1 MEILAIIP
9 ARGGSKGILNKNIQN
24 VGGIPLVVRTINAA
38 LKSKLINKIIV
49 STDDNRIADIAIDNG
64 VEIIKRPSKICGDT
78 ASSELALLDTLM
90 QIKNRDNYVPEII
103 VFLQCTSP
111 FTVLDDID
119 GTINTLVSSDA
130 DCALAVTKFD
140 HFLWKYDKNQDSLI
154 GVNHDEKKQRKRRQE
169 LSTQYLETGSV
180 YVMKTK
186 EFIKY
191 KKRFFGRIAYHVIP
205 KHRVF
210 EIDEPVDLAISN
222 FIHSKS

>member
-9 ARGGSKGILNKNIQN
+9 ARGGSKGIPNKNIQN

-49 STDDNRIADIAIDNG
+49 STDDNKIADIAIDNG
-64 VEIIKRPSKICGDT
+64 VEVIKRPSKISGDT
-78 ASSELALLDTLM
+78 ASSELALLDTLI

-111 FTVLDDID
+111 FTELDDID
-119 GTINTLVSSDA
+119 GTINALVSSDA
-130 DCALAVTKFD
+130 DCALTVTKFN
-140 HFLWKYDKNQDSLI
+140 HFLWKYDKNKGSLI
-154 GVNHDEKKQRKRRQE
+154 GVNHDGKKQRKCRQE

-210 EIDEPVDLAISN
+210 EIDEPVDLTISN

>member
-24 VGGIPLVVRTINAA
+24 VGGIPLVVRTINVA

-49 STDDNRIADIAIDNG
+49 STDDSRIADIAIDNG
-64 VEIIKRPSKICGDT
+64 AEVIKRPSEISGDT

-90 QIKNRDNYVPEII
+90 QIKNRDNYVPEVV

-111 FTVLDDID
+111 FTELDDID
-119 GTINTLVSSDA
+119 GTINALISNNA
-130 DCALAVTKFD
+130 DCALAVTKFH
-140 HFLWKYDKNQDSLI
+140 HFLWKYDNNKDSLI
-154 GVNHDEKKQRKRRQE
+154 GLNHNEKQQRKCRQE
-169 LSTQYLETGSV
+169 LTTQFLETGSV
-180 YVMKTK
+180 YVMRTK
-186 EFIKY
+186 KFIKY

-210 EIDEPVDLAISN
+210 EIDDPDDLTVSN
-222 FIHSKS
+222 FIHSKL

>member
-9 ARGGSKGILNKNIQN
+9 ARGGSKGISNKNIQN

-49 STDDNRIADIAIDNG
+49 STDDNRIADVAIDNG
-64 VEIIKRPSKICGDT
+64 VEVIKRPSKISGDT

-90 QIKNRDNYVPEII
+90 QIKNRDNYVPKII

-111 FTVLDDID
+111 FTELDDID
-119 GTINTLVSSDA
+119 GTINALVSNDA

-140 HFLWKYDKNQDSLI
+140 HFLWKYDKNKDSLI

-191 KKRFFGRIAYHVIP
+191 KKRFFGKIAYHVIP

-210 EIDEPVDLAISN
+210 EIDEQVDLTISN
-222 FIHSKS
+222 FINSKF

>member
-1 MEILAIIP
+1 MKSVAIIL
-9 ARGGSKGILNKNIQN
+9 ARGGSKGIPNKNIQS

-38 LKSKLINKIIV
+38 LKSKQINKIIV

-64 VEIIKRPSKICGDT
+64 VEVVKRPSKISGDT

-119 GTINTLVSSDA
+119 GTINSLVSNDA

-140 HFLWKYDKNQDSLI
+140 HFLWKYDKNKDSLI
-154 GVNHDEKKQRKRRQE
+154 GVNHDEKKLRKRRQE

-210 EIDEPVDLAISN
+210 EIDEPVDLITSN
-222 FIHSKS
+222 FINSES

>member
-9 ARGGSKGILNKNIQN
+9 ARGGSKGIPNKNIQN

-49 STDDNRIADIAIDNG
+49 STDDNRIADVAIDNG
-64 VEIIKRPSKICGDT
+64 VEVVKRPSKISGDT

-90 QIKNRDNYVPEII
+90 QIKNRDNYVPKII

-111 FTVLDDID
+111 FTELDDID
-119 GTINTLVSSDA
+119 GTINSLVSNDA

-140 HFLWKYDKNQDSLI
+140 HFLWKYDKNKDSLI
-154 GVNHDEKKQRKRRQE
+154 GVNHDEKKLRKRRQE

-191 KKRFFGRIAYHVIP
+191 KKRFFGKIAYHVIP

-210 EIDEPVDLAISN
+210 EIDEPVDLIISN
-222 FIHSKS
+222 FINSES

>member
-1 MEILAIIP
+1 MKSVAIIL
-9 ARGGSKGILNKNIQN
+9 ARGGSKGIPNKNIQS

-38 LKSKLINKIIV
+38 LKSKQINKIIV
-49 STDDNRIADIAIDNG
+49 STDDNRIADVAIDNG
-64 VEIIKRPSKICGDT
+64 VEVVKRPSKISGDT

-119 GTINTLVSSDA
+119 GTINSLVSNDA

-140 HFLWKYDKNQDSLI
+140 HFLWKYDKNKDSLI
-154 GVNHDEKKQRKRRQE
+154 GVNHDEKKLRKRRQE

-210 EIDEPVDLAISN
+210 EIDEPVDLITSN
-222 FIHSKS
+222 FINSES

>member
-9 ARGGSKGILNKNIQN
+9 ARGGSKGIPNKNIQN

-49 STDDNRIADIAIDNG
+49 STDDNRIADVAIDNG
-64 VEIIKRPSKICGDT
+64 VEVVKRPSNISGDT

-119 GTINTLVSSDA
+119 GTINSLVSNDA

-140 HFLWKYDKNQDSLI
+140 HFLWKYDKNKDSLI
-154 GVNHDEKKQRKRRQE
+154 GVNHDEKKQRKCRQE

-210 EIDEPVDLAISN
+210 EIDEPVDLTISN
-222 FIHSKS
+222 FINSIF